1 MFVFFYFVLIYQQF
15 LDVLINDIENTD
27 YDLIKKIFEFVI
39 VMICYITVKD
49 NTINLDIIKK
59 LKDQS
64 ERVWKEIRTFSD
76 MNLNVPQFIYYFFL
90 TK

>member
-1 MFVFFYFVLIYQQF
+1 
-15 LDVLINDIENTD
+15 
-27 YDLIKKIFEFVI
+27 
-39 VMICYITVKD
+39 MICYITVKD

-76 MNLNVPQFIYYFFL
+76 MNLNVP
-90 TK
+90 